1 MIAHWGEIAALITAV
16 FWTVTALAFEA
27 AGRKIGSL
35 VLNLLRLILGF
46 LFLSF
51 FTLFY
56 RGYFFP
62 VDATTEAWFYL
73 FISGL
78 IGFVIGDLC
87 LFQAFVMIG
96 ARISMLI
103 MSLTPPITALISWI
117 ILGEVLTPQN
127 WLGMV
132 VTMAGISLV
141 VLKKADRSNNK
152 GLFNRVQIGFPLLGV
167 LLALGGSIG
176 QGAGLVLSKFGM
188 QSYDAFAASQIR
200 ILAGIVGF
208 VLIFTFLRR
217 WRDVLRAFTF
227 RKPMLQ
233 MSLGAFFGP
242 FLGVSFSLIAVK
254 YASAGVAA
262 TLMSIV
268 PVMIIAPSAILLKEK
283 VTFKEIVGAMIA
295 VGGVALF
302 FL

>member
-1 MIAHWGEIAALITAV
+1 MIEHWGEIAALITAV

-27 AGRKIGSL
+27 AGKKIGSL

-46 LFLSF
+46 FFLSF

-62 VDATTEAWFYL
+62 VDATAEAWFYL
-73 FISGL
+73 LISGL

-87 LFQAFVMIG
+87 LFRAFILIG
-96 ARISMLI
+96 ARVSMLI

-117 ILGEVLTPQN
+117 ILGETLTPQN
-127 WLGMV
+127 WLGMI
-132 VTMAGISLV
+132 VTMAGISMV
-141 VLKKADRSNNK
+141 VLKKADRSVHK
-152 GLFNRVQIGFPLLGV
+152 GMFNRIQIGFPLIGI
-167 LLALGGSIG
+167 LLAFAGAVG
-176 QGAGLVLSKFGM
+176 QGTGLVLSKFGM
-188 QSYDAFAASQIR
+188 QDYDAFAASQIR
-200 ILAGIVGF
+200 ILAGIFGF
-208 VLIFTFLRR
+208 VLIFSFLRR
-217 WRDVLRAFTF
+217 WRDVVLAFTF
-227 RKPMLQ
+227 RKAMLQ

-268 PVMIIAPSAILLKEK
+268 PVLIIAPSAVFLKEK
-283 VTFKEIVGAMIA
+283 VTLKEIIGAVIA

>member
-1 MIAHWGEIAALITAV
+1 MNAHWGEIAALIAAA
-16 FWTVTALAFEA
+16 FWTVTALVFEA

-46 LFLSF
+46 LFLST

-62 VDATTEAWFYL
+62 IDATTEAWFYL

-78 IGFVIGDLC
+78 VGFVIGDLC

-103 MSLTPPITALISWI
+103 MSLAPPITALISWI
-117 ILGEVLTPQN
+117 ILGETLTLQN
-127 WLGMV
+127 WLGMI
-132 VTMAGISLV
+132 VTMAGISIV
-141 VLKKADRSNNK
+141 VLKKADRSSRK
-152 GLFNRVQIGFPLLGV
+152 GMFNRFRVGLPVVGL
-167 LLALGGSIG
+167 LLALGGAFG
-176 QGAGLVLSKFGM
+176 QATGLVLSKFGM
-188 QSYDAFAASQIR
+188 QQYDAFAASQIR
-200 ILAGIVGF
+200 ILAGIAGF

-217 WRDVLRAFTF
+217 WRDVFLAFTF
-227 RKPMLQ
+227 RKAMLQ
-233 MSLGAFFGP
+233 MSVGSFFGP

-268 PVMIIAPSAILLKEK
+268 PVLIIAPSAIFLKEK
-283 VTFKEIVGAMIA
+283 ITIKEIIGAIIA

>member
-16 FWTVTALAFEA
+16 FWTVTALSFEA

-62 VDATTEAWFYL
+62 VDATAEAWFYL

-87 LFQAFVMIG
+87 LFQAFVLIG
-96 ARISMLI
+96 ARVSMLI

-117 ILGEVLTPQN
+117 ILGETLTPQN
-127 WLGMV
+127 WFGMM
-132 VTMAGISLV
+132 VTMAGISMV
-141 VLKKADRSNNK
+141 VLKKADRSSHK
-152 GLFNRVQIGFPLLGV
+152 GMFNRLQIGFPLIGI
-167 LLALGGSIG
+167 LLALAGAIG

-188 QSYDAFAASQIR
+188 QQYDAFAASQIR
-200 ILAGIVGF
+200 ILAGIFGF
-208 VLIFTFLRR
+208 VVIFTFLRR
-217 WRDVLRAFTF
+217 WRDVILALTF
-227 RKPMLQ
+227 RKAMFQ

-268 PVMIIAPSAILLKEK
+268 PVLIIAPSAVFLKEK
-283 VTFKEIVGAMIA
+283 VTLKEIIGAVIA
-295 VGGVALF
+295 VIGVALF

>member
-1 MIAHWGEIAALITAV
+1 MNPHWGEIAALVTAV
-16 FWTVTALAFEA
+16 FWTITALTFEA

-35 VLNLLRLILGF
+35 VLNLLRLVLGF
-46 LFLSF
+46 LFLST

-62 VDATTEAWFYL
+62 IDATTEAWFYL

-78 IGFVIGDLC
+78 VGFVIGDLC

-103 MSLTPPITALISWI
+103 MSLAPPITALISWI
-117 ILGEVLTPQN
+117 ILGETLTLQN
-127 WLGMV
+127 WLGMI
-132 VTMAGISLV
+132 VTMAGISIV
-141 VLKKADRSNNK
+141 VLKKADRSSRK
-152 GLFNRVQIGFPLLGV
+152 GMFNRLQVGLPLVGL
-167 LLALGGSIG
+167 LLALGGAVG
-176 QGAGLVLSKFGM
+176 QAGGLVLSKYGM
-188 QSYDAFAASQIR
+188 KQYDAFAASQIR
-200 ILAGIVGF
+200 ILAGIFGF

-217 WRDVLRAFTF
+217 WRDVFLAFTF
-227 RKPMLQ
+227 RKAMLQ
-233 MSLGAFFGP
+233 MSVGSFFGP

-268 PVMIIAPSAILLKEK
+268 PVLIIAPSVIFLKEK
-283 VTFKEIVGAMIA
+283 VTLKEIIGAIIA
-295 VGGVALF
+295 VSGVALF

>member
-1 MIAHWGEIAALITAV
+1 MIAHWGEIAALITAI
-16 FWTVTALAFEA
+16 FWTVTALAFES

-35 VLNLLRLILGF
+35 VLNLLRLLVGF
-46 LFLSF
+46 IFLSI

-62 VDATTEAWFYL
+62 VDATTEAWIYL

-87 LFQAFVMIG
+87 LFQAFVLIG

-117 ILGEVLTPQN
+117 ILGETLTPQN
-127 WLGMV
+127 WFGMI
-132 VTMAGISLV
+132 VTMSGISVV
-141 VLKKADRSNNK
+141 VLKRADRSSRK
-152 GLFNRVQIGFPLLGV
+152 GMFNQFKIGFPLVGV
-167 LLALGGSIG
+167 LLALGGAVG

-188 QSYDAFAASQIR
+188 QDYDAFAASQIR
-200 ILAGIVGF
+200 IIAGIVGF
-208 VLIFTFLRR
+208 VVIFTLLRR
-217 WRDVLRAFTF
+217 WRDVLLALSF
-227 RKPMLQ
+227 RKPMIQ
-233 MSLGAFFGP
+233 MTVGAFFGP

-268 PVMIIAPSAILLKEK
+268 PVLIIAPSAIFLKEK
-283 VTFKEIVGAMIA
+283 VTLKEIIGALIA
-295 VGGVALF
+295 VVGVALF

>member
-1 MIAHWGEIAALITAV
+1 MNSHWGEIAALITAA

-46 LFLSF
+46 LLLST

-62 VDATTEAWFYL
+62 VDASAEAWFYL

-78 IGFVIGDLC
+78 VGFVIGDLC

-96 ARISMLI
+96 ARVSMLI
-103 MSLTPPITALISWI
+103 MSLTPLFTALISWI
-117 ILGEVLTPQN
+117 ILGETLTLQN
-127 WLGMV
+127 WFGMM

-141 VLKKADRSNNK
+141 ILKKADRSSQK
-152 GLFNRVQIGFPLLGV
+152 GMFNRFKVGFPMVGV

-176 QGAGLVLSKFGM
+176 QGTGLVLSKFGM
-188 QSYDAFAASQIR
+188 QEYDAFAASQIR
-200 ILAGIVGF
+200 VLAGIFGF
-208 VLIFTFLRR
+208 VLIFTILRR
-217 WRDVLRAFTF
+217 WRDVFLALTF
-227 RKPMLQ
+227 RKSMLQ

-268 PVMIIAPSAILLKEK
+268 PVLIIAPSAIFLKEN
-283 VTFKEIVGAMIA
+283 VSLKEITGAIIA